1 MNNSRRKRI
10 ADSIKK
16 LEDAQVK
23 LKIVLDEE
31 QKALSSLPNDE
42 DFDDMRNGMD
52 DVISGLED
60 TLSSLDDALDTLNG
74 GDF

>member
-10 ADSIKK
+10 NESISK
-16 LEDAQVK
+16 LEDAQEK
-23 LKIVLDEE
+23 LKIVLNEE
-31 QKALSSLPNDE
+31 QKALSSLPDDE

-52 DVISGLED
+52 DVISSLED
-60 TLSSLDDALDTLNG
+60 TLSSLEEALDTING

>member
-60 TLSSLDDALDTLNG
+60 TLSSLDDTLNG